1 MDLNTLLFDTPW
13 WLPTAIVAAGAVLFV
28 TANKRQERRLRTVGM
43 GVVLLGVALVGV
55 SYFVDTDLERAV
67 KRSKQLV
74 ESFEQKDWQTM
85 HSLLHPKASLG
96 ILNFPVTLYN
106 DREQIVAK
114 AKEASDK
121 YNFKSV
127 DVTSIDARQ
136 DQSLITVTLH
146 IWSEQDATMGRRIN
160 STWQFDWQETAD
172 GWYLYDIRAIE
183 IGRMQAQQIEPMFPR
198 R

>member
-1 MDLNTLLFDTPW
+1 
-13 WLPTAIVAAGAVLFV
+13 
-28 TANKRQERRLRTVGM
+28 
-43 GVVLLGVALVGV
+43 V

-67 KRSKQLV
+67 RQSKQLV
-74 ESFEQKDWQTM
+74 KAFEAQDWQTM

-96 ILNFPVTLYN
+96 ILNLPMTLYN

-114 AKEASDK
+114 AKEAHQK

-127 DVTSIDARQ
+127 DIQSTEARQ
-136 DQSLITVTLH
+136 DQTLITVTLRL
-146 IWSEQDATMGRRIN
+146 WSEQDVAMGRRIP

-172 GWYLYDIRAIE
+172 GWYLYDIRAVE
-183 IGRMQAQQIEPMFPR
+183 IGRMQSQEIEPMFPR